1 MRTMRKLVISG
12 TVLAMGLWIG
22 LTPVGAIPDYTDKE
36 KKECAFCH
44 PNGDLFALNDA
55 GVYYAEHGHSLE
67 GYGEEEPAAPAKPEP
82 PKPEPAKPKPEAP
95 KPPSPGP
102 AKQPK

>member
-1 MRTMRKLVISG
+1 MRN
-12 TVLAMGLWIG
+12 LALAAGIFATSLWLG
-22 LTPVGAIPDYTDKE
+22 LTPLSAIPEYTEKE

-67 GYGEEEPAAPAKPEP
+67 GYEEAAPAKPAP
-82 PKPEPAKPKPEAP
+82 PKPEPAKPKPAP
-95 KPPSPGP
+95 PEP
-102 AKQPK
+102 AKPAPGK